1 MPITDNDLAARAEKF
16 IRQIED
22 IDTDLA
28 SEKGEYMARCRPLR
42 DARKDVFGAAK
53 DAGIQVKPLKAV
65 IKRRK
70 HEREIE
76 ALPSEFDIDESAQY
90 QALAEAFAGTPF
102 GSFAAERAQ
111 ETADNGDGR
120 REDEQHLARIG
131 RGGDPIDQLGR

>member
-70 HEREIE
+70 HERAIE
-76 ALPSEFDIDESAQY
+76 ALSSDFDIDESAQY
-90 QALAEAFAGTPF
+90 HALAEAFAGTPF
-102 GSFAAERAQ
+102 GNFAAERAKG
-111 ETADNGDGR
+111 TADGDGQ

-131 RGGDPIDQLGR
+131 RGDDLVDQLGR